1 MIRDDKRM
9 NVYKV
14 TFSEDVR
21 GHYFSM
27 EVEATSRV
35 EALIHIVNSRHVYAV
50 ESVERIR

>member
-1 MIRDDKRM
+1 M

-21 GHYFSM
+21 GNYFSM
-27 EVEATSRV
+27 EVAATSRV